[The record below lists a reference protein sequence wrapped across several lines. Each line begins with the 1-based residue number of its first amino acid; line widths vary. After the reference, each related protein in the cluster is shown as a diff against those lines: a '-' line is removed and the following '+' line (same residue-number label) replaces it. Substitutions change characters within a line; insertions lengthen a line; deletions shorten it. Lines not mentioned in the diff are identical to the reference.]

1 MHLQTLNSC
10 SYLFE
15 DKNNIFQKSN
25 SQNQKIRKQIKLFK
39 KKKKTPDIL
48 DKYPVLT

>member
-1 MHLQTLNSC
+1 MHLQTLNGC

-39 KKKKTPDIL
+39 K
-48 DKYPVLT
+48 